1 MSFWPGKGTLAGG
14 VRWRAVVPLA
24 AGVLAAAACSS
35 SGSSTSAQ
43 AGTSTSPAS
52 SGPAQ
57 TGAASASPSASGSA
71 AVTITAG
78 SSKFGA
84 VITAGGRAVYLFEK
98 DKGTTSACYGACA
111 ALWPPVLT
119 TSTPAAG
126 NGLTGSLL
134 GTAKRSDGTT
144 QVTYGGFLLY
154 YFAGD
159 TGPGDVNGEGVQQFG
174 GGWDLVSPAGKKV
187 EKPGS

>member
-1 MSFWPGKGTLAGG
+1 MSGWSGKGTLAGV

-43 AGTSTSPAS
+43 AGASTSPAS

-57 TGAASASPSASGSA
+57 TAGASPSASGSA
-71 AVTITAG
+71 ATTITAG
-78 SSKFGA
+78 SSKFGP
-84 VITAGGRAVYLFEK
+84 VITAGGRVVYLFEK
-98 DKGTTSACYGACA
+98 DKGTVSACYGACA
-111 ALWPPVLT
+111 AAWPPVLA
-119 TSTPAAG
+119 TSAPAAG
-126 NGLTGSLL
+126 NGVTGSLL
-134 GTAKRSDGTT
+134 GTARRSDGTT

-154 YFAGD
+154 YFSGD
-159 TGPGDVNGEGVQQFG
+159 SSLGDVSGEGVQAFG

>member
-1 MSFWPGKGTLAGG
+1 MSGWPGKGTLAGV

-43 AGTSTSPAS
+43 AGTSTS
-52 SGPAQ
+52 GPAQ
-57 TGAASASPSASGSA
+57 TAGASPSASGSA

-78 SSKFGA
+78 SSKFGT

-111 ALWPPVLT
+111 AAWPPVLAT
-119 TSTPAAG
+119 GTPTAG
-126 NGLTGSLL
+126 TGLTGSLL
-134 GTAKRSDGTT
+134 GTAQRSDGTT